1 MTRCKKVTRIFL
13 LIGSKTIMN
22 RFKKGL
28 RLLSI
33 IIVCIS
39 LAAAVI
45 ISALAIFV
53 YRGINFEADE
63 RLFEGALSFESTT
76 FYASDGKGEQYE
88 PVAIEQS
95 GSVRQV
101 FYSGK
106 EISDYLKDGFVAV
119 EDKIF
124 YTHKGFDLRRSILAA
139 MNYISGK
146 ERVFGASTITQQVV
160 KNISGDNDMT
170 IKRKLSEIIRAMHIE
185 RNFTKEEILEVYL
198 NVIPMG
204 DNIFGVGAASR
215 AYFGIEPSELSPAEA
230 ATLIGIT
237 NAPTAYNP
245 YTNPDFCKK
254 KRDIVLSVMHSD
266 GVITDAEYNEAV
278 AAPLSVIPREERY
291 DRFDSW
297 FVEVA
302 IEEISRDLA
311 EKYDLSESA
320 ARMMLLSGGYK
331 VYTTMDIDVQESLEE
346 YFENIANFPEEVAAG
361 LNYAMVVTDS
371 KTGDLAGVIGRVGK
385 KEGNRLL
392 NHALVPHT
400 PGSVMKPLAL
410 YAPLIDEGRI
420 NWATV
425 FDDVPTSFTETED
438 GYREY
443 PYNSPRVYDGLTTVA
458 DALRLSKNTVAVRLS
473 EMRTPRSIF
482 DTLTGDYGFSTLI
495 EKETTKDGRTI
506 TDIATAPMALGQ
518 LGRGVSLLELTEAY
532 SAFAGDGVKREMRS
546 YLTLVDHKGR
556 LVLENEKEEKRVL
569 KETTA
574 KIMNQLLMGVVE
586 GGTAKSLTLGSIV
599 ETAGKTGTSGGS
611 RDKMFVGYTPYYTA
625 SIWCGYDSGEKAVTG
640 LGKSHLEIWNEV
652 MNEVHRERLSGEK
665 TVDSFS
671 TEGLLYLPYCKDSGA
686 LYTDVCVYDPRGNRR
701 DYGYF
706 TEDNQP
712 NVECTCHV
720 LCLYDTESKQIA
732 NRNCPSENLLAVAL
746 IKAPGRSFP
755 KEIYVTD
762 AEYVYRDISG
772 YAERPGDESLPY
784 FYYDLP
790 PDTHVGITNR
800 KKQFN
805 SGCNLH

>member
-1 MTRCKKVTRIFL
+1 
-13 LIGSKTIMN
+13 MN
-22 RFKKGL
+22 RFKKVV
-28 RLLSI
+28 RVAAIAIFSLSI
-33 IIVCIS
+33 
-39 LAAAVI
+39 LAAICLTV
-45 ISALAIFV
+45 LAIFV

-63 RLFEGALSFESTT
+63 RLFEGSLSFESTT
-76 FYASDGKGEQYE
+76 FYASGGEGDEYE

-95 GSVRQV
+95 GSMRKA
-101 FYSGK
+101 FYSGE
-106 EISDYLKDGFVAV
+106 EISPYLKDGFVAV
-119 EDKIF
+119 EDKLF
-124 YTHKGFDLRRSILAA
+124 YTHKGFDTKRSILAA
-139 MNYISGK
+139 INYISGR

-170 IKRKLSEIIRAMHIE
+170 VKRKLSEIIRAIHIE
-185 RNFTKEEILEVYL
+185 RNFTKDEILEVYL
-198 NVIPMG
+198 NVIPMSE
-204 DNIFGVGAASR
+204 NIFGVGAASR

-245 YTNPDFCKK
+245 YTNPEPSRR
-254 KRDIVLSVMHSD
+254 KRDIVLSVMLSD
-266 GVITDAEYNEAV
+266 GVITESEYNEAI
-278 AAPLSVIPREERY
+278 ATPLSVIPREERS

-311 EKYDLSESA
+311 AKYELSESA
-320 ARMMLLSGGYK
+320 ARMMLLGGGYK
-331 VYTTMDIDVQESLEE
+331 VYTTMDIAVQESLEE
-346 YFENIANFPEEVAAG
+346 YFENTENFPEEIASG

-385 KEGNRLL
+385 KQGNRLL

-425 FDDVPTSFTETED
+425 LDDVPTSFTETED

-443 PYNSPRVYDGLTTVA
+443 PYNSPKVYDGLTTVA
-458 DALRLSKNTVAVRLS
+458 DAVRLSKNTIAVRLS
-473 EMRTPRSIF
+473 DMRTPRRIF
-482 DTLTGDYGFSTLI
+482 DTLKSDYGFSTLI
-495 EKETTKDGRTI
+495 DGEIVNGRKI

-518 LGRGVSLLELTEAY
+518 LGRGVTLLELTEAY
-532 SAFAGDGVKREMRS
+532 GVFTGDGVKREMRT
-546 YLTLVDHKGR
+546 YLTLVDHKGKA
-556 LVLENEKEEKRVL
+556 VLENEQEENRIL
-569 KETTA
+569 KDTTA
-574 KIMNQLLMGVVE
+574 EIMNQLLKGVVE
-586 GGTAKSLTLGSIV
+586 DGTAKSLTLGSIV
-599 ETAGKTGTSGGS
+599 DTAGKTGTSGGS

-625 SIWCGYDSGEKAVTG
+625 GIWCGYDSGERAVTG
-640 LGKSHLEIWNEV
+640 LSKSHLEIWDAV
-652 MNEVHRERLSGEK
+652 MNKIHRDRLSDEEMP
-665 TVDSFS
+665 DSFS
-671 TEGLLYLPYCKDSGA
+671 TDGLLYLPYCKDSGA

-706 TEDNQP
+706 TVDNQP
-712 NVECTCHV
+712 HGECIRHV
-720 LCLYDTESKQIA
+720 LCLYDTESKAIA
-732 NRNCPSENLLAVAL
+732 NNNCPKENLLAVAL
-746 IKAPGRSFP
+746 LNINDRNFP

-772 YAERPGDESLPY
+772 YSERSSDDSLPY
-784 FYYDLP
+784 FHYALP
-790 PDTHVGITNR
+790 PETHVGVTNR